1 MDTIDFTAFTRAQWE
16 RNCQLAA
23 CIIVVY
29 EFIFQFPNEVQLF
42 WKRRWTFAKCL
53 FIWSRYYAL
62 LFSIEARRSTF
73 TLSVFIQDR
82 ASPTLYPRTLTH
94 LAGETFFKIQ
104 NPGAVIQYITPQ
116 VTLCLRLY
124 AMYGRSKKLLAFLVT
139 LVLGEFAGMIVL
151 LVLPKEGVVG
161 TNNPSALLFICADAD
176 PPGEHWIA
184 YVPVLTLVTESCFLS
199 LAVFKAWQQWR
210 IGIRGGHLLPQLTK
224 ESVLFFTAIV
234 AVHLANLIIWLF
246 NTIETNEM
254 FTGFTFAVPAV
265 LANRLLISV
274 RQQIDPGMSSLTTS
288 EYPVR
293 LPTRAN
299 QKSSQGI
306 SSELEM
312 QTIRTGHQDF

>member
-1 MDTIDFTAFTRAQWE
+1 MDTVDFTAFTRAQWE

-23 CIIVVY
+23 AIIVIY
-29 EFIFQFPNEVQLF
+29 EFIFQFHNEVQLF

-62 LFSIEARRSTF
+62 VFSIC
-73 TLSVFIQDR
+73 
-82 ASPTLYPRTLTH
+82 
-94 LAGETFFKIQ
+94 ETFFKIQ
-104 NPGAVIQYITPQ
+104 NPGAVIQFITPQ

-124 AMYGRSKKLLAFLVT
+124 AMYGRSKKLLAFLIT
-139 LVLGEFAGMIVL
+139 LVCGEFAGMIVL

-274 RQQIDPGMSSLTTS
+274 RQQIDPGTSSLTTS

-293 LPTRAN
+293 LPARAT
-299 QKSSQGI
+299 QKSSQGVN
-306 SSELEM
+306 SELEM